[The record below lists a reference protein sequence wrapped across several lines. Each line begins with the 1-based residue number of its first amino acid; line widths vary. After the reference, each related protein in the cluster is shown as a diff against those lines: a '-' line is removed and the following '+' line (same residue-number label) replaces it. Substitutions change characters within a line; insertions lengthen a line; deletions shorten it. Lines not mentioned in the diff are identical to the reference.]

1 MKSYNIYAGLD
12 ITGGLKYIKT
22 AEYESQ
28 EEATKAAEDE
38 SLDLINKAIAD
49 NKIMSLSAFIEKYPE
64 IDILNLLSKYAQQL
78 TEMMEFHAEEVK
90 YKTYEYYSDEKI
102 SIWRRS
108 YYSVDA
114 ENKEEADLIAIEGI
128 SNGDL
133 DVYDSEFL
141 YDTEEYLTPKE
152 NKDNSTFEIYDEE
165 HELLYTN
172 L

>member
-22 AEYESQ
+22 AEYKSQ
-28 EEATKAAEDE
+28 EEATKAAEKE
-38 SLDLINKAIAD
+38 ASNLINEAISS
-49 NKIMSLSAFIEKYPE
+49 NKIMSFSTFIEKYPE
-64 IDILNLLSKYAQQL
+64 IDLFNLLAKYTQQL

-90 YKTYEYYSDEKI
+90 YTTYRYYSDEKI
-102 SIWRRS
+102 TIWRRS
-108 YYSVDA
+108 YYEIEA
-114 ENKEEADLIAIEGI
+114 ETKEEADSLAIEGI

-141 YDTEEYLTPKE
+141 YATEEPLTPKE
-152 NKDNSTFEIYDEE
+152 NEDNPTFEIYDEE
-165 HELLYTN
+165 DELLYTN